1 MIHYIKIFLF
11 IRLNKG
17 LCYCIDTFR
26 SVHLPFASV
35 INVINN
41 VWMMLLTAFISPKL
55 SPVPFI
61 TKLLAV
67 KNRPE
72 AKAIIHP
79 IILRPN
85 LSKLLIRI
93 INHHILS
100 ARNFAWNY
108 QYLYSYI
115 DDCSY
120 PSCLPYP
127 FLFRFLFEN
136 NSCLRNI
143 FTVKCKNTTYK
154 SISSPL

>member
-100 ARNFAWNY
+100 ARNLIINTCIHTLMIALTLLVFHIHFFFAF
-108 QYLYSYI
+108 YLKTI
-115 DDCSY
+115 HAC
-120 PSCLPYP
+120 
-127 FLFRFLFEN
+127 E
-136 NSCLRNI
+136 I
-143 FTVKCKNTTYK
+143 FSRSNVKYN
-154 SISSPL
+154 L